1 MMPSTSRNG
10 IRTASVCWFLILL
23 TAPAGG
29 ARRPCHQID
38 NVAEVRAM
46 NTVLDSDRVQA
57 FAEQALG
64 IVNGGCL
71 SLMLSVG
78 HRTGLFD
85 TLATLAPA
93 TSEEIATAAGLNE
106 RYVREWLGAMVTG
119 RIVEFNPEARTYWL
133 PREHAAALTRAAG
146 PDNLAELAQIVSM
159 LGQVESAIVDVFRK
173 GGGVGYEAFERFHA
187 LMAESSRTTLEA
199 TLLTRTLPLVPGLAD
214 RLEAGIDVL
223 DVGCGEG
230 VAIRMLAARFPR
242 SRFTGIDIGSDAIA
256 TASNHAAAAGL
267 ANASF
272 IVQDA
277 AAFSAPA
284 AFDFITAFDAI
295 HDQAAPRRVL
305 RSIREALR
313 PDGVFLMVDI
323 AASSHLER
331 NLDNPLAPFLFTV
344 STMHCMTVSL
354 AQGGEGLGAC
364 WGEEKARELLS
375 EAGFSS
381 IDVTSVEGDPL
392 NIHYLARP

>member
-1 MMPSTSRNG
+1 MS
-10 IRTASVCWFLILL
+10 
-23 TAPAGG
+23 
-29 ARRPCHQID
+29 
-38 NVAEVRAM
+38 
-46 NTVLDSDRVQA
+46 TVLDDTRTQA

-85 TLATLAPA
+85 TLATLEPA
-93 TSEEIATAAGLNE
+93 SSERIAAAAGLNE

-119 RIVEFNPEARTYWL
+119 RVIEYDPATQTYWL

-146 PDNLAELAQIVSM
+146 PDNLAEFAQVVSV
-159 LGQVESAIVDVFRK
+159 LGQVETAIVDVFRK
-173 GGGVGYEAFERFHA
+173 GGGVGYSAFERFHA
-187 LMAESSRTTLEA
+187 LMAESSHTTLGA
-199 TLLTRTLPLVPGLAD
+199 TLFSRTLPLVPGLID

-223 DVGCGEG
+223 DMGCGEG
-230 VAIRMLAARFPR
+230 VAVRMMAQHFPR
-242 SRFTGIDIGSDAIA
+242 SRFLGVDIADEAI
-256 TASNHAAAAGL
+256 T
-267 ANASF
+267 NARAEAESARLTNARF
-272 IVQDA
+272 RVQDA
-277 AAFSAPA
+277 ATFSAPA

-305 RSIREALR
+305 RAIREALR

-331 NLDNPLAPFLFTV
+331 NLDSPFAPFLFTV

-375 EAGFSS
+375 EAGFMAVEVSR
-381 IDVTSVEGDPL
+381 VEGDPM
-392 NIHYLARP
+392 NVYYVCRPA